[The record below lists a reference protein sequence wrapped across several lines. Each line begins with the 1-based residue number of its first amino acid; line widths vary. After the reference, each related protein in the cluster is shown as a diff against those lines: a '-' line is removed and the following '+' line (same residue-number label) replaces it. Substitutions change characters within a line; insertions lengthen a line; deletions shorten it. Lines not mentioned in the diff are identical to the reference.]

1 MSGQVKR
8 LSLRAGVLSLLPK
21 QTAARVDDG
30 KFGWLWRR
38 ARNFVAKGLLNEAN
52 RVGAADPRCIQK
64 HIERLEQAWTLTR
77 DPKTAIQLATSYDLV
92 NRNEDALTLLR
103 QAFRIDPRHPLVR
116 HHAAITLL
124 RHGTAADIGDFFAS
138 VLATDPDDAFAQF
151 VTSLID
157 SYDVWVEELV
167 SSIDRQRDGR
177 RPFIISCPVWGQPF
191 ADNFAHYICAAL
203 LSPNNLPEL
212 AKRYSVHIVV
222 FTTVETENHLAADP
236 LFARLTDYAAV
247 RFVRYTEKQIN
258 YNKQMQA
265 HYGQEQVFY
274 SQRSLAFYYA
284 RNCKFALM
292 SCAHYVA
299 LAAGRM
305 TDALVSC
312 QVADTMLNNGALT
325 AMAARLEGEADAVLI
340 NCLQMDGKVL
350 RGVLDRRFRR
360 ADGALLISSEDCA
373 RILVEHLPDYNF
385 VDAGELPRTRLQN
398 LLAGRSRRHSHPWQ
412 PLSSDLPAAE
422 GIRPPAAAD
431 ASIQSTADSSI
442 APRSKWTGSTSS
454 RMPASSGCRWRMMR
468 CPSSWSM
475 EGHLF
480 RSPIV
485 AFWLWGYWGRLRG
498 TFFRSPLRFG
508 SATSGDEWARAEAA
522 ASAVVNSIVNQVA
535 QLEESHQAGKS
546 WRL

>member
-8 LSLRAGVLSLLPK
+8 PSLRTGVSSLLPK
-21 QTAARVDDG
+21 QAAARVEDG

-52 RVGAADPRCIQK
+52 RVGAADPHCIEE
-64 HIERLEQAWTLTR
+64 HIERLEQAWTLTH
-77 DPKTAIQLATSYDLV
+77 DPKTAIQLATTYDLV
-92 NRNEDALTLLR
+92 NRNEDALILLR
-103 QAFRIDPRHPLVR
+103 QAFRNDPRHPLVR

-124 RHGTAADIGDFFAS
+124 RHGTQADIGDFFAS
-138 VLATDPDDAFAQF
+138 VLETDPDDAFAQF
-151 VTSLID
+151 VTSLVE

-167 SSIDRQRDGR
+167 SSIARQGDGR

-212 AKRYSVHIVV
+212 AKRYSVHVVV

-236 LFARLTDYAAV
+236 LFARLTDYATV
-247 RFVRYTEKQIN
+247 RFVRYTERQIG
-258 YNKQMQA
+258 YSKQMQA
-265 HYGQEQVFY
+265 HYGQEEVFY

-312 QVADTMLNNGALT
+312 QVADTMLNDGALT

-350 RGVLDRRFRR
+350 RDVLDRRFRR
-360 ADGALLISSEDCA
+360 ADGALQISSEDCA

-385 VDAGELPRTRLQN
+385 VDAGELPRTRLRICWRVGANGILIHGNHYHPICLRPKAFVHPLQ
-398 LLAGRSRRHSHPWQ
+398 LTIDPIDSRFIDRSSLEMDRI
-412 PLSSDLPAAE
+412 DLVQ
-422 GIRPPAAAD
+422 D
-431 ASIQSTADSSI
+431 ASIVGLSLEDDALPEQLEHGGNSLQMTD
-442 APRSKWTGSTSS
+442 
-454 RMPASSGCRWRMMR
+454 
-468 CPSSWSM
+468 
-475 EGHLF
+475 
-480 RSPIV
+480 V

-508 SATSGDEWARAEAA
+508 SATSGAEWARAEAA
-522 ASAVVNSIVNQVA
+522 ASAVVNSIVNQAA
-535 QLEESHQAGKS
+535 QWEESHQARKS

>member
-8 LSLRAGVLSLLPK
+8 PSLRAGVSSLLPE
-21 QTAARVDDG
+21 QAATRVEDG
-30 KFGWLWRR
+30 EFGWLWRR

-52 RVGAADPRCIQK
+52 RVGAADPHRIQE

-103 QAFRIDPRHPLVR
+103 QASRIDPRHPLVR

-124 RHGTAADIGDFFAS
+124 RHGTEADIGDFFAS
-138 VLATDPDDAFAQF
+138 VLEIDPEDAFAQF

-167 SSIDRQRDGR
+167 SSIGRQSDGR

-222 FTTVETENHLAADP
+222 FTTVETEDHLAADP
-236 LFARLTDYAAV
+236 LFARLRDYAAV

-265 HYGQEQVFY
+265 HYGQEEVFY
-274 SQRSLAFYYA
+274 SRRSLAFYYA

-312 QVADTMLNNGALT
+312 QVADTMLNDGALT

-350 RGVLDRRFRR
+350 RDVLDRRFRR
-360 ADGALLISSEDCA
+360 ADGALQISSEDCA

-385 VDAGELPRTRLQN
+385 VDAGQLPRTRLRLCWRVGADGILIHGNHYHPICLRPKAFAHPLQ
-398 LLAGRSRRHSHPWQ
+398 LTIDPIDSRFIDRSSLEMDRIHLVQ
-412 PLSSDLPAAE
+412 
-422 GIRPPAAAD
+422 D
-431 ASIQSTADSSI
+431 ASIVGLSLEDDALPEQLEHGGTSLQIADI
-442 APRSKWTGSTSS
+442 
-454 RMPASSGCRWRMMR
+454 
-468 CPSSWSM
+468 
-475 EGHLF
+475 
-480 RSPIV
+480 

-508 SATSGDEWARAEAA
+508 SATSATEWARAEAA
-522 ASAVVNSIVNQVA
+522 ASAVVDSIVNQAA
-535 QLEESHQAGKS
+535 QWEESHQAGRS